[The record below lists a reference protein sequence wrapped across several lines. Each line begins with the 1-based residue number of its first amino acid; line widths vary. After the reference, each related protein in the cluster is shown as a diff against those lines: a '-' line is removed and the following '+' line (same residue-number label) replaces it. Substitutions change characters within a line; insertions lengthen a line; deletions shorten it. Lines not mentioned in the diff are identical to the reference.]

1 MINKTERTFIMK
13 FTYFNKDTCPVEI
26 SLTMEEI
33 DKIKRALNY
42 LNKLDVSK
50 DDRQNLYYDDYSLT
64 RIIEEL
70 DGIKHEI
77 NNRLS
82 NS

>member
-1 MINKTERTFIMK
+1 
-13 FTYFNKDTCPVEI
+13 
-26 SLTMEEI
+26 MEEI